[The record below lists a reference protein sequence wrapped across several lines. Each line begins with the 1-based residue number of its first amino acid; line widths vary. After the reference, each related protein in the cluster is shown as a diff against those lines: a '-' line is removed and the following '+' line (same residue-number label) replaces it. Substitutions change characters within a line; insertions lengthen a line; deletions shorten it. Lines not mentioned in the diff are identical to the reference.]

1 MMRLKDGG
9 TKRGRCMK
17 KWFLLSAILIMAVFC
32 CVGCSDFLAK
42 VEVCD
47 YPFLH
52 EETEIQRIEI
62 GTTYQ
67 IEKENGVDLAVKVEK
82 TIEST
87 EQSAFLEEIKALICR
102 KRLIGDPGTLYA
114 DARVIRVVY
123 KNGDYEDLG
132 IHAQAT
138 FSDGKYRRTSYYFFD
153 AKAFNLLW
161 KNTYDAQ

>member
-1 MMRLKDGG
+1 
-9 TKRGRCMK
+9 MK

-87 EQSAFLEEIKALICR
+87 EQSAFLEEIKALIC
-102 KRLIGDPGTLYA
+102 
-114 DARVIRVVY
+114 
-123 KNGDYEDLG
+123 
-132 IHAQAT
+132 
-138 FSDGKYRRTSYYFFD
+138 
-153 AKAFNLLW
+153 
-161 KNTYDAQ
+161 